1 MTVDSMEEVAMDN
14 QNRPPQDNTLF
25 TFAVL
30 MVLGLVS
37 WGLAAA
43 IWYLAYLWFE
53 EVTPP
58 TFVITL
64 LALPLPFLAYR
75 SFRQSS
81 QPRSA
86 ESEDFL
92 TWLGKGQPYN
102 GVMVLLIMV
111 FWSLLYWSW
120 QGIEFNTLTFGS
132 WGLLTIF
139 GYFFIR
145 NAILKRPG
153 KEVPAGETSKSQS

>member
-1 MTVDSMEEVAMDN
+1 MEN
-14 QNRPPQDNTLF
+14 QNRPAQDNSLL

-30 MVLGLVS
+30 TILGLVA

-43 IWYLAYLWFE
+43 VWYLAYLWFE
-53 EVTPP
+53 AVTPP
-58 TFVITL
+58 TFVITF

-75 SFRQSS
+75 SFRQVMHPS
-81 QPRSA
+81 PPP
-86 ESEDFL
+86 SEDFL
-92 TWLGKGQPYN
+92 TWLGRGQPYN
-102 GVMVLLIMV
+102 GIMVLLIMI

-120 QGIEFNTLTFGS
+120 EGVEFNTFSFGS

-145 NAILKRPG
+145 NTILKRPG
-153 KEVPAGETSKSQS
+153 KEVPADEVSKSHS